1 MSSDA
6 RFDKYLMEARIPYL
20 YPSMINPH
28 ELIKDDLTDEN
39 EPEEKPEEKWVW
51 IHGFKGTDANM
62 CCRDQQYELG
72 KAYEMDADV
81 EVCKN
86 GYHLCRNL
94 SGVFNFYSVGKGN
107 RFFEVSALVREKDLE
122 KQELKRAIRGVVYRI
137 PYSPNDKLAAKSI
150 IFLRELS
157 VNEVF
162 EALDNK
168 EGFAEWTEDDK
179 KEALITSIAR
189 VRDKINVRKLI
200 EVGYSEIFATYLA
213 SEGLFN
219 VAYAVGSQPGL
230 SMEMKCLAIFTN
242 ND

>member
-1 MSSDA
+1 MSNVA
-6 RFDKYLMEARIPYL
+6 QFDKYLMDARIPHL
-20 YPSMINPH
+20 YPSTINPH
-28 ELIKDDLTDEN
+28 ELIKDDITDEKK
-39 EPEEKPEEKWVW
+39 PEEKPEEKWIW

-81 EVCKN
+81 EVCKK

-94 SGVFNFYSVGKGN
+94 SGVFNFYSIGKGN

-122 KQELKRAIRGVVYRI
+122 KQELKRTVGSVVYRI

-162 EALDNK
+162 EALGPEKYAD
-168 EGFAEWTEDDK
+168 WSEDDK
-179 KEALITSIAR
+179 KEAMLTNTRA
-189 VRDKINVRKLI
+189 VHEKINARKLV
-200 EVGYSEIFATYLA
+200 EVGYSEIFATYLV